1 VRGGEHDLIGRGGLS
16 AEDLEEM
23 PILAELKRM
32 TTSNA

>member
-1 VRGGEHDLIGRGGLS
+1 MAIDWARLS
-16 AEDLEEM
+16 VEDLEEM